1 MPRVAALVLLLLLT
15 GACSLAGTAGAA
27 TRSIPFV
34 PVVAPA
40 IGTCDVGSPP
50 TPRGCSSPATPRA
63 VPRPPPA
70 SAAPPPAVVLLV
82 LAPDSSA
89 AGTTVSVRRVE
100 VVSVRGRRTLRV
112 TVTFAAPPA
121 DALLAQVLTTPR
133 AAVRL
138 GAAPLPSAWTLVDGT
153 GAVLARGRG

>member
-1 MPRVAALVLLLLLT
+1 
-15 GACSLAGTAGAA
+15 
-27 TRSIPFV
+27 
-34 PVVAPA
+34 VVAPA
-40 IGTCDVGSPP
+40 IGTCDVGSPDAA
-50 TPRGCSSPATPRA
+50 RLLVARDA
-63 VPRPPPA
+63 A
-70 SAAPPPAVVLLV
+70 SRVEAAPCLGGTPAGRVLLV

-100 VVSVRGRRTLRV
+100 VVSIRGRRTLRV
-112 TVTFAAPPA
+112 TATFAAPPA

-138 GAAPLPSAWTLVDGT
+138 AAATLPSAWTLVDET